1 MAYLERIATED
12 SYPIVAAPVRAFASP
27 RLVPAPPGP
36 EFSPL
41 EWSVIRRAE
50 SDRLWTLRE
59 PGPLRRFINWV
70 TGLQTSPAFA
80 NPRLEALRLM
90 AVLSWHYGF
99 VVPGDEVAEF
109 GAAGFSD
116 EQYELM
122 VSSISAAI
130 ASETQRNGR

>member
-1 MAYLERIATED
+1 MAYLERIATD
-12 SYPIVAAPVRAFASP
+12 HSYPIVAAAGRAFTVP
-27 RLVPAPPGP
+27 KLVPPPSEP
-36 EFSPL
+36 EFSSL
-41 EWSVIRRAE
+41 EWSVIRRAK

-70 TGLQTSPAFA
+70 TGLQISPTFA
-80 NPRLEALRLM
+80 NPRLEALRRM
-90 AVLSWHYGF
+90 AVLSWHYGY

-122 VSSISAAI
+122 VSSISAAV
-130 ASETQRNGR
+130 AAETQRNGR